1 MLKRNRKI
9 IVYFIIVFIILFVV
23 QKINLINVNQ
33 LIENKDYSSYL
44 ESIISFSSFTTAFLF
59 FSVSLIPVLNK
70 GIKFFKEFDMEYR
83 ILEDILINSFMFL
96 IVTLSTLVL
105 YFLLLIDY
113 KINQFVFTLW
123 LTLLIVASYLL
134 TLILYSLIKE
144 VGNKIGE

>member
-33 LIENKDYSSYL
+33 LIENENYSSYL

-113 KINQFVFTLW
+113 QINQFVIILW

-134 TLILYSLIKE
+134 TSILYSLIKE
-144 VGNKIGE
+144 VGNKIGK

>member
-1 MLKRNRKI
+1 MLKRNKKT

-33 LIENKDYSSYL
+33 LIENENYSSYL

-113 KINQFVFTLW
+113 QINQFVIILW

-134 TLILYSLIKE
+134 TSILYSLIKE
-144 VGNKIGE
+144 VGNKIGK

>member
-134 TLILYSLIKE
+134 TLILYSLIRE

>member
-9 IVYFIIVFIILFVV
+9 IVYFIIVFIILLVV

-134 TLILYSLIKE
+134 TLILYSLIRE

>member
-33 LIENKDYSSYL
+33 LIENKNYSSYL

>member
-33 LIENKDYSSYL
+33 LIENENYSSYL

-113 KINQFVFTLW
+113 QINQFVIILW

-134 TLILYSLIKE
+134 TSILYSLIKE